1 MKNKVLTTRIMAMM
15 MVAAMTM
22 SAAPAVY
29 AAERADSETI
39 KEDNQP
45 TEETADASEEEDAS
59 EGETRTEY
67 PLTITTYDYDGNEIE
82 TIYEKAPEK
91 VIAVYQGSIETM
103 LATWDLRT
111 LPCCN
116 CRS

>member
-15 MVAAMTM
+15 MAAAMTM

-45 TEETADASEEEDAS
+45 AEETADASEEELKEAVHKS
-59 EGETRTEY
+59 IHELIPKHITRWKRDRNH
-67 PLTITTYDYDGNEIE
+67 L
-82 TIYEKAPEK
+82 
-91 VIAVYQGSIETM
+91 
-103 LATWDLRT
+103 
-111 LPCCN
+111 
-116 CRS
+116 

>member
-15 MVAAMTM
+15 MAAAMTM

-45 TEETADASEEEDAS
+45 AEETADASEEEDAS

-91 VIAVYQGSIETM
+91 VIAVYPVSYTHLRAHET
-103 LATWDLRT
+103 
-111 LPCCN
+111 
-116 CRS
+116 